1 MFRIA
6 KQMRK
11 DKRDVVGTN
20 FIKSDPGKIKVEGAE
35 VGERWK
41 EYFEALLNWES

>member
-11 DKRDVVGTN
+11 DKRDVDGTN
-20 FIKSDPGKIKVEGAE
+20 FIESVTGEIKVKGAQVCVDMEG
-35 VGERWK
+35 V
-41 EYFEALLNWES
+41 L